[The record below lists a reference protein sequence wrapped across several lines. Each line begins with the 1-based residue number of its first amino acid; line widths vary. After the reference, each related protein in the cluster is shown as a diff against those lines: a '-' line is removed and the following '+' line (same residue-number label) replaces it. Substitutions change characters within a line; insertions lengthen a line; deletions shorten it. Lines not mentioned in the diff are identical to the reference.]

1 MSTDLSAA
9 FKVIKSTA
17 GTAQSVG
24 ARLATKEL
32 VLFSVSPA
40 YLGLRKDLGVALPE
54 QAAMPLLDV
63 A

>member
-1 MSTDLSAA
+1 MKNIL
-9 FKVIKSTA
+9 I
-17 GTAQSVG
+17 VG
-24 ARLATKEL
+24 GVSL

-40 YLGLRKDLGVALPE
+40 YLGLRKDLGIALPE